1 MQIKNKYDITIVIYL
16 YIKVYQIMTDLYTV
30 RDVQQILKVD
40 RLTVYRMLKDGR
52 LQGIKIGHQW
62 RFKKDSVDS
71 ILNGSISITEVH
83 DAQGDRTMPVHCLQ
97 TIHNLV
103 SEITGLDTIMLDP
116 QGNLLTEANIQSDFC
131 KSILKTSQGSV
142 ACKENWS
149 TFARQ
154 SISGEKHH
162 ICHTGLH
169 YSSIIISDQNI
180 PVAVLLCGGY
190 VDQQPALEELLEKH
204 KTLAGR
210 WNLSLAELQQNFL
223 KLPVIDAGQ
232 SNKMNRWITSARH
245 AVESVL
251 SERSRFVGRMTEIAN
266 LTKI

>member
-1 MQIKNKYDITIVIYL
+1 MS
-16 YIKVYQIMTDLYTV
+16 DLYTV

-62 RFKKDSVDS
+62 RFRKDSVDNM
-71 ILNGSISITEVH
+71 LNQSQSTAKTSDV
-83 DAQGDRTMPVHCLQ
+83 QPLPLHCLQ

-116 QGNLLTEANIQSDFC
+116 QGNLLTKPNIQSDFC
-131 KSILKTSQGSV
+131 RSIIVTPKGYE
-142 ACKENWS
+142 ACMENW
-149 TFARQ
+149 TRFAQ
-154 SISGEKHH
+154 DSISGEKHH

-169 YSSIIISDQNI
+169 YTSITISDQDE
-180 PVAVLLCGGY
+180 PVAVLLCGGFL
-190 VDQQPALEELLEKH
+190 DQQPALEELLEKH
-204 KTLAGR
+204 KNLSER
-210 WNLSLAELQQNFL
+210 WNISLAELQQNYL
-223 KLPVIDAGQ
+223 KLPVMAAGER
-232 SNKMNRWITSARH
+232 NRMIRWITSARH

-251 SERSRFVGRMTEIAN
+251 SERSRFIGRMNEIAN

>member
-1 MQIKNKYDITIVIYL
+1 
-16 YIKVYQIMTDLYTV
+16 MTDLYTV
-30 RDVQQILKVD
+30 REVQQILKVD

-62 RFKKDSVDS
+62 RFKKDGVDG
-71 ILNGSISITEVH
+71 ILNGSVSATQMT
-83 DAQGDRTMPVHCLQ
+83 DSQTDQGMPIHCLQ

-116 QGNLLTEANIQSDFC
+116 QGDLLTEPNIQSDFC
-131 KSILKTSQGSV
+131 KSIMKTSLGME
-142 ACKENWS
+142 ACKDNWAK
-149 TFARQ
+149 FAMQ
-154 SISGEKHH
+154 SIIGEKHH
-162 ICHTGLH
+162 VCHTGLH
-169 YSSIIISDQNI
+169 YTSMIITDQNM

-190 VDQQPALEELLEKH
+190 IDQQPALEELLEKH
-204 KTLAGR
+204 KSMAGR

-232 SNKMNRWITSARH
+232 RNKMNRWIASAKQ

-251 SERSRFVGRMTEIAN
+251 SERSRFIGRMTEIAN
-266 LTKI
+266 LTKF